1 VSTSPTELRRR
12 SAVELESR
20 GYTVAVAEC
29 RNGYVSRDLF
39 GMFDLLAL
47 RGAETLGV
55 QVTDATHIAAHA
67 RTIAEAPAVGAVR
80 EAGWTIVLH
89 GWRKI
94 AGRWTLTVE
103 RDLS

>member
-1 VSTSPTELRRR
+1 MSTTPTALRRR
-12 SAVELESR
+12 SALELERR
-20 GYTVAVAEC
+20 GYTVDVAEC

-39 GMFDLLAL
+39 GMFDLVAL
-47 RGAETLGV
+47 RDDETLGV
-55 QVTDATHIAAHA
+55 QVTDASHVAAHV

-89 GWRKI
+89 GWQKV
-94 AGRWTLTVE
+94 AGRWTLTIE